1 MHTSTVLIA
10 AAALALT
17 ACHPSNTPAPEGTLN
32 GAAAAMSA
40 GSAAS
45 LPTGAATVNEGHA
58 TAPTAADAN
67 AASAAIAA
75 QAASGASAADAR

>member
-1 MHTSTVLIA
+1 MRTSTVLMT
-10 AAALALT
+10 AAALALA
-17 ACHPSNTPAPEGTLN
+17 ACHPSNTPATEGTVN
-32 GAAAAMSA
+32 GAAAAISA

-45 LPTGAATVNEGHA
+45 LPTGGATVNEDHA

-75 QAASGASAADAR
+75 QAASGASAASSR